1 MVRKLA
7 AGMCFLLA
15 SFSGFSQTEGVF
27 WKISGKGLPAVSYL
41 FGTIHLMCEDEFH
54 MSQQIR
60 QRLGQA
66 EALVMEIDLDDP
78 DLYGEVMTNMYNENG
93 EKITDFLSVNEYQ
106 KIRTFLLERT
116 GMDLDRMLE
125 MRPMVLMS
133 LIYPN
138 LLECETMA
146 FENELM
152 RLAGEKETPVLG
164 LESVETQ
171 LSFFDRI
178 PLEEQYRSFF
188 TYTEDMEKGKQEFGK
203 LQKSYLAEDIA
214 ELLTLVAES
223 PEYQNYQE
231 VLVDQ
236 RNESWIRPMGDLM
249 QKGSM
254 FFAVGAGHL
263 AGDRGLIRLLKKEG
277 YLVERI
283 YL

>member
-1 MVRKLA
+1 MY
-7 AGMCFLLA
+7 FLLA
-15 SFSGFSQTEGVF
+15 SFSAFGQTEGVF
-27 WKISGKGLPAVSYL
+27 WKISGNGLPAASYL
-41 FGTIHLMCEDEFH
+41 FGTIHLMCKDDFH

-116 GMDLDRMLE
+116 GMDLERMLE

-178 PLEEQYRSFF
+178 PLEEQYRSFY
-188 TYTEDMEKGKQEFGK
+188 TYTEDMEKGKKEFGK
-203 LQKSYLAEDIA
+203 LLESYLAEDIA
-214 ELLTLVAES
+214 QLLTLVAES
-223 PEYQNYQE
+223 PEYQDYQE

-236 RNESWIRPMGDLM
+236 RNESWIGPMSELM
-249 QKGSM
+249 RTGAM

-283 YL
+283 LL